1 MDEYMKTLED
11 VLVNNFSVFGAEA
24 GFNWNVSVIMNWR
37 EEQEI
42 NDEQFHELRR
52 FNRKVYSNLP
62 LNM

>member
-11 VLVNNFSVFGAEA
+11 VLVNNFSVFGAES

-42 NDEQFHELRR
+42 DDEQFHELRR